1 MKKRLLKLSFVEL
14 QMQTESY
21 QVFHRGTQSRR
32 YKTQELQTSF
42 CHQDE
47 TLHDDILTNNDKLTE
62 ETRILCFLKRTEPIV
77 TKEIQKNIHS
87 KVFRQSQS
95 RRLFYRNNASVKH
108 TLILNEAKESK
119 LSVTGLSWNSNGTLL
134 AISYGSLCH
143 TDWCTHNGMA
153 ALWNVSNETLVINTP
168 QQKYVTDTCLMCI
181 KFHPTVPSLLAG
193 GTFTGDLV
201 VWNRTNENDHLL
213 TSIGSMH
220 SGHKDCI
227 NQISWIRNS
236 LESNLQNLTSEK
248 ISRYTTTYRLLS
260 SGSDGRIVCWRIDLC
275 HLGNVNCVKIFQIR
289 HKDQS
294 PLPISNHFN
303 SLKKCSLFRSD
314 LSETINSDR
323 AVNITCISLAKNDP
337 EKFVVGTETGGLLI
351 CQINSVNWNETY
363 KESLEEYIQSP
374 VRFSLTRQDGPIYSV
389 DWSKFY
395 PNLIIA
401 CGFNHCI
408 QLFNVLQKS
417 PLISL
422 DPNYGSILVVEFSS
436 YLSNI
441 FICITEYHHIL
452 IYDLTG
458 DEEINLMYNCFNEEK
473 LYSLQPE
480 LLYTLTSQIDN
491 DIQSTIVSAILN
503 EKDSKLVATGSTSGI
518 VYVWDFGNLINE
530 LSLKRNYY
538 CSEREHK
545 WGQSHVFVYK
555 ITEYRSKI

>member
-1 MKKRLLKLSFVEL
+1 MNMSKSVTTKTNFFVDNDKENTFYL
-14 QMQTESY
+14 IVITD
-21 QVFHRGTQSRR
+21 
-32 YKTQELQTSF
+32 L
-42 CHQDE
+42 
-47 TLHDDILTNNDKLTE
+47 DIL
-62 ETRILCFLKRTEPIV
+62 ETSYWLGFTPMHWSN
-77 TKEIQKNIHS
+77 Q
-87 KVFRQSQS
+87 F
-95 RRLFYRNNASVKH
+95 SVVRC
-108 TLILNEAKESK
+108 I
-119 LSVTGLSWNSNGTLL
+119 
-134 AISYGSLCH
+134 YGSLCH

-181 KFHPTVPSLLAG
+181 KFHPTIPSLLAG

-227 NQISWIRNS
+227 NQISWIRDS

-374 VRFSLTRQDGPIYSV
+374 VRFSLARQDGPIYSV

-408 QLFNVLQKS
+408 Q
-417 PLISL
+417 
-422 DPNYGSILVVEFSS
+422 
-436 YLSNI
+436 
-441 FICITEYHHIL
+441 
-452 IYDLTG
+452 
-458 DEEINLMYNCFNEEK
+458 INKAN
-473 LYSLQPE
+473 
-480 LLYTLTSQIDN
+480 
-491 DIQSTIVSAILN
+491 
-503 EKDSKLVATGSTSGI
+503 
-518 VYVWDFGNLINE
+518 NLICMKPASE
-530 LSLKRNYY
+530 LSKR
-538 CSEREHK
+538 
-545 WGQSHVFVYK
+545 
-555 ITEYRSKI
+555 